1 MAYPRNYYAQETL
14 KDGTLVTVRAIR
26 KDDKRRILDAFR
38 ALDREAVYR
47 RFFSPKEDLT
57 DAELE
62 QVTDV
67 DFRQVVA
74 LVATVSQA
82 DGEEIVIGDGRYV
95 ADEGNNPKR
104 AELAF
109 LIAEP
114 YRGRGIASLLLRH
127 LASIAQDADL
137 SAFEADVLA
146 YNAPMFAVFQ
156 RSGLPIHRRSEG
168 DIVHVT
174 LSLRSAQ
181 LRGRQIRRHYKR
193 KDGMISVVT
202 KKTLNCVHACP
213 TMPPFSQLRD
223 THRRCR
229 TSPL

>member
-1 MAYPRNYYAQETL
+1 MDQDVGPAETLAVFDHYMKGLLMADPRNYYAQETL
-14 KDGTLVTVRAIR
+14 KDGTPVTIRAIR
-26 KDDKRRILDAFR
+26 KDDKESILDAFR

-82 DGEEIVIGDGRYV
+82 DGEEIVIGDGRY
-95 ADEGNNPKR
+95 AAEKPER

-109 LIAEP
+109 IIAEP
-114 YRGRGIASLLLRH
+114 YRERGIASLLLRH
-127 LASIAQDADL
+127 LARIALDAGL

-146 YNAPMFAVFQ
+146 YNAPMLAVFQ
-156 RSGLPIHRRSEG
+156 RSGLPICRRREG
-168 DIVHVT
+168 DIIHVT
-174 LSLRSAQ
+174 LSLSG
-181 LRGRQIRRHYKR
+181 LHN
-193 KDGMISVVT
+193 V
-202 KKTLNCVHACP
+202 
-213 TMPPFSQLRD
+213 
-223 THRRCR
+223 
-229 TSPL
+229 

>member
-1 MAYPRNYYAQETL
+1 MDQDVGPAETLVVFDHCMKGLLMADPRNYYVHETL
-14 KDGTLVTVRAIR
+14 KDGTPVTIRAIR
-26 KDDKRRILDAFR
+26 KDDKESILDAFR

-82 DGEEIVIGDGRYV
+82 DGEEIVIGDGRYA
-95 ADEGNNPKR
+95 ADADKGEKPEC

-109 LIAEP
+109 IIAEP

-127 LASIAQDADL
+127 LARIAQDADL

-146 YNAPMFAVFQ
+146 YNAPMLAVFQ
-156 RSGLPIHRRSEG
+156 RSGLPICRRREG
-168 DIVHVT
+168 DIIHVT

-181 LRGRQIRRHYKR
+181 GPAL
-193 KDGMISVVT
+193 T
-202 KKTLNCVHACP
+202 
-213 TMPPFSQLRD
+213 
-223 THRRCR
+223 
-229 TSPL
+229 